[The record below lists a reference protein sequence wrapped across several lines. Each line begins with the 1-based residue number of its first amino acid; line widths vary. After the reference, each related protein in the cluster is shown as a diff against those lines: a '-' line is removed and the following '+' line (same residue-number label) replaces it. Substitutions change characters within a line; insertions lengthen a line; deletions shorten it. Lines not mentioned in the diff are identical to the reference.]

1 LWQITIFVKHLS
13 PQKYTT
19 MSLNNKTRQNCPYCN
34 SEQELNYYQSVNV
47 TLNPELKSKVLSGKL
62 NDSICTNCH
71 KEINIVSGFLYHDM
85 SQKIMLELA
94 LADDD
99 TVDHK
104 EEEAKNQLRNKL
116 IEQGYIYRKLKHYPR
131 LTEKITILDQK
142 LNDLVIEQASHRLKA
157 VLDETSK
164 KTSSI
169 AGDFDFKVFF
179 NRIES
184 GLFKKKIV
192 FNCFSHPSQ
201 MMEIEY
207 DFKKL
212 TSDEKKKLYN
222 QDILRK

>member
-1 LWQITIFVKHLS
+1 
-13 PQKYTT
+13 
-19 MSLNNKTRQNCPYCN
+19 MSRNNKTRQNCPHCN

-71 KEINIVSGFLYHDM
+71 KEINIVSGFFYHDM

-104 EEEAKNQLRNKL
+104 EEDAKNQLRDKL
-116 IEQGYIYRKLKHYPR
+116 IEQGYIYRKLKQYPR

-142 LNDLVIEQASHRLKA
+142 LNDLVIEQVTHRMKSI
-157 VLDETSK
+157 LDE
-164 KTSSI
+164 SI
-169 AGDFDFKVFF
+169 KEVGSIEGNFDFKVFF
-179 NRIES
+179 KKIES
-184 GLFKKKIV
+184 SLFKKKIV
-192 FNCFSHPSQ
+192 FHCFSHPSQ
-201 MMEIEY
+201 IMEMKY
-207 DFKKL
+207 DFKNL
-212 TSDEKKKLYN
+212 TSDEKNKLYN